1 MTESQAASQRRVGS
15 QRPRIRLC
23 PDYDHTFGPECG
35 ELADAY
41 GMKPDPWE
49 QDVLDC
55 WLARDAD
62 GKPAAVTAGLSV
74 PRQNGKNACIEM
86 FELFCIAILG
96 LKVLHSAHEIK
107 TAHVAFVRLSD
118 YFENGKHPELTAL
131 VKVIHHG
138 VGQEDIIL
146 KNGGSIQYVA
156 RSRSA
161 ARGFTVDIIV
171 ADEAQEMT
179 DEQSEALMSIIAAAP
194 SGERQII
201 YTGTP
206 TPPSS
211 SGTVFERTRWK
222 AINGELVPVIWHEW
236 SVAEIGDVTD
246 RSRWYATNP
255 ALGIRLSEEYTAS
268 ECASMTPDGFA
279 RERLGWWVERGE
291 NSLLARSDWTACSID
306 EVPDMSGRKMAYGV
320 KFATDGGLA
329 SLSVAAYDADNPS
342 EVPHIELIDVR
353 TGRDGTMW
361 IADWLQDHRDKGSCV
376 VIDGLYGRDVL
387 VDSLNGNHMFPKK
400 GIVTPSATDVATAAS
415 MLKERVDTHRLSWYS
430 KQDRLSTSALGSEK
444 RLIGN
449 RGAWGFG
456 GDDPTPIES
465 CSLALWGVMTT
476 KRNAGRKLRIG

>member
-1 MTESQAASQRRVGS
+1 MTESQGQSLPRVGS
-15 QRPRIRLC
+15 QTPRIRLC
-23 PDYDHTFGPECG
+23 PEYDHTFGPECG
-35 ELADAY
+35 QLAEAY

-55 WLARDAD
+55 WLSRRED

-86 FELFCIAILG
+86 FELFCIVILG

-107 TAHVAFVRLSD
+107 TAHVAFLRLSD
-118 YFENGKHPELTAL
+118 YFENGKHPELAAL

-138 VGQEDIIL
+138 NGQEDIIL
-146 KNGGSIQYVA
+146 KNGGSIQFIA

-206 TPPSS
+206 TPPTS
-211 SGTVFERTRWK
+211 SGTVFERTRQK
-222 AINGELVPVIWHEW
+222 ALDGELTPVIWHEW
-236 SVAEIGDVTD
+236 SVEEIGDVTD

-255 ALGIRLSEEYTAS
+255 ALGIRLSEDYTAS
-268 ECASMTPDGFA
+268 ECSSMTPDGFA
-279 RERLGWWVERGE
+279 RERLGWWVSHDET
-291 NSLLARSDWTACSID
+291 SLIARSDWAACAID
-306 EVPDMSGRKMAYGV
+306 PVPDMSGRKMAYGV
-320 KFATDGGLA
+320 KFATDGSLA
-329 SLSVAAYDADNPS
+329 SLAVAAYDRDS
-342 EVPHIELIDVR
+342 EEPPHIEVVDVR
-353 TGRDGTMW
+353 AGRDGTVW
-361 IADWLQDHRDKGSCV
+361 IADWLEAHRDVGSCV
-376 VIDGLYGRDVL
+376 VVDGLYGRDVL
-387 VDSLNGNHMFPKK
+387 IDTLRTEHRFPQK
-400 GIVTPSATDVATAAS
+400 GIVAPNATDVATAAS
-415 MLKERVDTHRLSWYS
+415 MLKERVDTHRLTWYA
-430 KQDRLSTSALGSEK
+430 KQERLSNSALGSEK
-444 RLIGN
+444 RPIGN

-456 GDDPTPIES
+456 GEDPTPIEA
-465 CSLALWGVMTT
+465 CSLALWGVLTT